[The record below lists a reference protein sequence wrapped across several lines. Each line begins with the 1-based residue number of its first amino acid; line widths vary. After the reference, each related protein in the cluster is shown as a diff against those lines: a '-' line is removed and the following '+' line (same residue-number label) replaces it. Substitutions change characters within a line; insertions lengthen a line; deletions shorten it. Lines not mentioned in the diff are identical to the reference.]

1 MFKVRRNKVRI
12 RKTDHF
18 RALLTET
25 LPYEVPLL
33 FSNDGLYLAAKDGL
47 IEKIKEEHGL
57 DIFYKE
63 ATIPYKYKIKKNAY
77 DSRGLAVMHPAQQ
90 IAVGAF
96 YSKYDHLIVGLCQR
110 SPFTLRAP
118 AAIASYFVERVRM
131 QKTNET
137 KAAHVEQLAGGF
149 ESVPGIGTSYFS
161 YRKYAFMFRFYDS
174 TEFLVLEKKFKFLTN
189 MDISDC
195 FNRIYT
201 HTIAWAV
208 KSKKY
213 AKNNKGPKTVAF
225 ENDFDRLIQ
234 NSNHGETAGILI
246 GPEIS
251 RIFAEIM
258 LQRVDLDILKKAT
271 AQGYTDE
278 VHYTIRRYV
287 DDYFVYS
294 NKESVRDDLKKIISD
309 CLSEYKLAINSSKTA
324 EQSRPYITGASIARH
339 NIASNIVD
347 FFNKYRTIEVLKE
360 ETGAIASVAVILHP
374 IGDIG
379 AVVNQT
385 IAAIKRSIGER
396 GSYDATANYFF
407 GIFKKL
413 LLGLSGKSFKAAKG
427 NPGDRL
433 YFFISAVVDVVFF
446 YYSMTPRVRQTYQIS
461 EIILMAVKIMKS
473 APMELRDSLI
483 RKIVHEARLIILQAN
498 ADQPEYKI
506 EIMNLLIVLRGLGD
520 KYILDQ
526 AFLFKLFGIESQDN
540 KSLVF
545 RHKFDYFQLVFLI
558 SYLGGVER
566 FDHIVRS
573 AVAVSVERFEDIDW
587 EQNAESVFL
596 FFDLLACP
604 YVSQDEKLQI
614 AKLVLRHKSSNDIN
628 ARAAALITAV
638 GVRPWFFAWN
648 EQADLALVLKKKE
661 LRTPY

>member
-1 MFKVRRNKVRI
+1 MFKVRRSKVRI
-12 RKTDHF
+12 RKTDRF

-33 FSNDGLYLAAKDGL
+33 FSNDGLYLAARDGL
-47 IEKIKEEHGL
+47 VEKIKAEHGL
-57 DIFYKE
+57 DIFDKE

-77 DSRGLAVMHPAQQ
+77 DSRELAVMHPVQQ

-131 QKTNET
+131 QKTDDA
-137 KAAHVEQLAGGF
+137 KAEHVEQLADGF
-149 ESVPGIGTSYFS
+149 ESVPGFGTSYFA
-161 YRKYAFMFRFYDS
+161 YKKYAFMFRFYDS

-208 KSKKY
+208 KSKRYTKG
-213 AKNNKGPKTVAF
+213 NKGPKTAAF

-251 RIFAEIM
+251 RIFAEII
-258 LQRVDLDILKKAT
+258 LQRVDLNILKKAT
-271 AQGYTDE
+271 DRGYEEEID
-278 VHYTIRRYV
+278 YTVRRYV

-294 NKESVRDDLKKIISD
+294 NKESVRDELKKIISD

-324 EQSRPYITGASIARH
+324 EQSRPYITSASIARH
-339 NIASNIVD
+339 SIASNIAD
-347 FFNKYRTIEVLKE
+347 FFNKYRTVEVSKD
-360 ETGAIASVAVILHP
+360 ETGLITSVAVILHP

-379 AVVNQT
+379 VVVNQT
-385 IAAIKRSIGER
+385 IAAIKRSIGES
-396 GSYDATANYFF
+396 GSYDGTANYFF
-407 GIFKKL
+407 GIFKR
-413 LLGLSGKSFKAAKG
+413 LLGGLTGKPFKVEKG
-427 NPGDRL
+427 NAGDRL

-461 EIILMAVKIMKS
+461 EIILMVAKIMKS
-473 APMELRDSLI
+473 APSELRDSLI

-498 ADQPEYKI
+498 ADQPEYKV

-520 KYILDQ
+520 KYILDE
-526 AFLFKLFGIESQDN
+526 AFLYKLFDMNSPDG
-540 KSLVF
+540 KALVF
-545 RHKFDYFQLVFLI
+545 NDNFDYFQLVFLI
-558 SYLGGVER
+558 SYLGGVDR
-566 FDHIVRS
+566 FDHIIRS
-573 AVAVSVERFEDIDW
+573 AVAVSIKRLDDVDW
-587 EQNAESVFL
+587 AQSAENVFL

-604 YVSQDEKLQI
+604 YVSRDEKLQI
-614 AKLVLRHKSSNDIN
+614 AKLVLRHKSPHDVN
-628 ARAAALITAV
+628 ARAAALIASV
-638 GVRPWFFAWN
+638 SVRPWFFAWN
-648 EQADLALVLKKKE
+648 EQADLTLVLKKKE